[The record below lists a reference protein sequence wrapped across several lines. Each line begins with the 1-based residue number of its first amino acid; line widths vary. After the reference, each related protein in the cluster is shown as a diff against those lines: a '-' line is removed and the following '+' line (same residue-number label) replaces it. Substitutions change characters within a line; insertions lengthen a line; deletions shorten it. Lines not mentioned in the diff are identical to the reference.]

1 MPVFGRRG
9 SEYDFV
15 SFFFGRPVV
24 TELELS
30 WGGSGRFW
38 ETGRDDIDLDFCSA
52 AENWIRK
59 TAGGVALWTC
69 DFVLFCSR

>member
-1 MPVFGRRG
+1 M
-9 SEYDFV
+9 
-15 SFFFGRPVV
+15 
-24 TELELS
+24 TELELA

-38 ETGRDDIDLDFCSA
+38 ETGRDDIDLDFWL

-69 DFVLFCSR
+69 DFVLFFSR